1 MEKLN
6 LSENAKIT
14 LEKRYLLKDENG
26 KVKETYEELF
36 YRVATAVAEAEK
48 NYGAESSEVDKI
60 RDEFYNLIGSL
71 DFLPNS
77 PTLMNAGTKDGQLS
91 ACFVLPVEDSMEGIF
106 DAIKNT
112 ALIHKS
118 GGGTGFSFS
127 DLRPKGDIVKSTGGV
142 ASGVIS
148 FLKVFNAAT
157 EAVKQGGKR
166 RGANMGCLSITHPEI
181 EEFIHC
187 KRDNKELENFN
198 ISVSITDDFME
209 KAEKNQEY
217 DLINPHTGK
226 ASGKLKAAEV
236 LDKIVL
242 NAYNNG
248 DPGLIF
254 IDRMNRDNPILN
266 YGKYKTTNPCGE
278 QPLLDYESCNLG
290 SINLTHMIKETDG
303 KISVD
308 FEKLKKTIHL
318 AVHFLDNV
326 IDVNKYPLEKI
337 DEMTKKTRK
346 IGLGHMGFADLLYKM
361 GIPYDSEEAYNL
373 ALEIQKTMDSESKK
387 ASLEL
392 AKKRGTFPL
401 YEGSSWQ
408 KNNMPLRNATTTTIA
423 PTGSISILAS
433 CSSGIEPLFAVA
445 FYKNV
450 MDGTKLIEVNETFKK
465 VLIERGLYS
474 EELMQEV
481 MEKGIAKVNKIPED
495 IKKIFVTAHDISPYW
510 HIKIQSAFQ
519 KYTDNAVSKTINFK
533 NSATIEDIKK
543 AYLLAYKLGLKGITV
558 YRDNSRAN
566 QVLNVGGTSSNIS
579 EDKFKAKSGENPIM
593 PRDRDEITEGITK
606 KSSIGC
612 GKLYI
617 TANYDDK
624 GLVEVFTNLG
634 KGGGCPAQTE
644 ATARL
649 ISLCLRS
656 NIKPEE
662 IIGQLKGIRCH
673 STIAKKA
680 NNSSIKVLSC
690 PDAIARTLEQALNVS
705 VKTQENDEEDVKE
718 AAEDSKEEAISLDN
732 PSKESKEA
740 GEKCPEC
747 GAKMTHEGGCRLC
760 YSCGYS
766 YCG

>member
-6 LSENAKIT
+6 LMENAKIT
-14 LEKRYLLKDENG
+14 LEKRYLLKDEDG

-36 YRVATAVAEAEK
+36 NRVAKTVAEADK
-48 NYGAESSEVDKI
+48 NYGASPSEINII
-60 RDEFYNLIGSL
+60 REEFYNLIGSL

-118 GGGTGFSFS
+118 GGGTGFSFG
-127 DLRPKGDIVKSTGGV
+127 DLRPKGDIVRSTGGV

-181 EEFIHC
+181 EDFIHC
-187 KRDNKELENFN
+187 KRDNKDLENFN

-209 KAEKNQEY
+209 KVEKNEEY

-226 ASGKLKAAEV
+226 VSGKLKAGEI

-254 IDRMNRDNPILN
+254 IDRMNRDNPISN

-290 SINLTHMIKETDG
+290 SINLTHMIKNNDE
-303 KISVD
+303 KILID
-308 FEKLKKTIHL
+308 YEKLKRTVHL

-326 IDVNKYPLEKI
+326 IDVNKYPLKEI
-337 DEMTKKTRK
+337 DEMTKKSRK
-346 IGLGHMGFADLLYKM
+346 IGLGHMGFADLLYM
-361 GIPYDSEEAYNL
+361 MEIPYNSEEAYNL
-373 ALEIQKTMDSESKK
+373 AIDIQKAIDSESKI
-387 ASLEL
+387 ASMEL

-408 KNNMPLRNATTTTIA
+408 KKDMPLRNATTTTIA
-423 PTGSISILAS
+423 PTGSISILAG

-450 MDGTKLIEVNETFKK
+450 MDGTKLIEVNETFKN

-474 EELMQEV
+474 EELMKEV
-481 MEKGIAKVNKIPED
+481 MEKGIGDISKIPED

-566 QVLNVGGTSSNIS
+566 QVLNVGGTIS
-579 EDKFKAKSGENPIM
+579 EDKFKSKDGETPIM

-617 TANYDDK
+617 TANYDEK

-680 NNSSIKVLSC
+680 NNPAIKVLSC

-705 VKTQENDEEDVKE
+705 VKTQENEEDE
-718 AAEDSKEEAISLDN
+718 PKEEAKEDHKEEAVSLEN
-732 PSKESKEA
+732 SPKEK

-747 GAKMTHEGGCRLC
+747 GANMTHEGGCRLC

-766 YCG
+766 FCG